1 MSWRREDGLNC
12 LSRESKRNTAV
23 SCLPLVNARA
33 KLGRAMRIHKSLVA
47 MVALFGFAL
56 YQSASAEEF
65 LPFPENSSIVLA
77 LVADGVQIYESKP
90 NPAGG
95 FQWSLKAPEAELKNA
110 AGEILGKHGAG
121 PSWTL
126 NDSSSIVGTVPPL
139 KNLAAPAGIPW
150 LLVAVKAKSG
160 SGTLDKVDYVMRVA
174 TEGGVAPAE
183 PPKTQDETAKA
194 KYHAIYLFL
203 HKG

>member
-23 SCLPLVNARA
+23 SCLPLANARA

-77 LVADGVQIYESKP
+77 LVADGIQIYESKP

-150 LLVAVKAKSG
+150 LLVAVKSKSG

>member
-1 MSWRREDGLNC
+1 MSWRREDAANC

-23 SCLPLVNARA
+23 SCLPLANARA

-47 MVALFGFAL
+47 MVALFGSAL

-126 NDSSSIVGTVPPL
+126 NDSSSIVGSVPPL

-150 LLVAVKAKSG
+150 LLVAVKARSG

>member
-23 SCLPLVNARA
+23 SCLPLANARA